1 MFQENLSIYP
11 DIKYGDGGLVA
22 KLCLT
27 LLTPWTMA
35 CQTPVPMG
43 FPRQEYWNEL
53 PFPTPRNLPN
63 PGIKPEPP
71 ALAGRFFTTQ
81 PPGKLIYIYHIFW
94 SFSYIINYL

>member
-53 PFPTPRNLPN
+53 PFPSPGDLTD
-63 PGIKPEPP
+63 PGIKPVFLLSP
-71 ALAGRFFTTQ
+71 ALLVDLHLQSHLESLRYV
-81 PPGKLIYIYHIFW
+81 LLY
-94 SFSYIINYL
+94 